1 MNEIWDRQYHT
12 FVLNTIEKNKNIKK
26 QNKKELKKKGYKN
39 PTDTNWGKIIILILT
54 MAMAL
59 ASVATL
65 IYYIVVNVTRV

>member
-1 MNEIWDRQYHT
+1 MAQ
-12 FVLNTIEKNKNIKK
+12 NKNIKK
-26 QNKKELKKKGYKN
+26 QNKKELKKGYKN

>member
-1 MNEIWDRQYHT
+1 MAR
-12 FVLNTIEKNKNIKK
+12 NKNTKK
-26 QNKKELKKKGYKN
+26 QSKKELKKKGYQN

-65 IYYIVVNVTRV
+65 IYYIVVLAKRV

>member
-1 MNEIWDRQYHT
+1 MKTWH
-12 FVLNTIEKNKNIKK
+12 
-26 QNKKELKKKGYKN
+26 KKELKKKGYKN

>member
-1 MNEIWDRQYHT
+1 MMGEDMAQ
-12 FVLNTIEKNKNIKK
+12 NKNIKK

>member
-1 MNEIWDRQYHT
+1 MAQ
-12 FVLNTIEKNKNIKK
+12 NKKTKK

-39 PTDTNWGKIIILILT
+39 PSDTNWGKIIILILT

-65 IYYIVVNVTRV
+65 IYYIVVNASRV